1 MKKAALILSILGAL
15 LWGCG
20 SKETPKQVT
29 FEFIGAVLDGD
40 TTAIA
45 RYLDLDAMIA
55 RRIKEMPP
63 TDSIQNPAELKAI
76 LMKNLTGNGGTRL
89 HWLNQRIVVN
99 QEITKGDSAQ
109 VEMSMIDQ
117 TTGVTEYSMI
127 YLYRQN
133 GRWRVYFYL

>member
-1 MKKAALILSILGAL
+1 MKNAAIIITILGAL
-15 LWGCG
+15 LIGCG
-20 SKETPKQVT
+20 AKENPKQVT
-29 FEFIGAVLDGD
+29 FDFIGAVLDGD
-40 TTAIA
+40 STAIN

-55 RRIKEMPP
+55 KRNQDVPI
-63 TDSIQNPAELKAI
+63 TDSSVTPASLRQV
-76 LMKNLTGNGGTRL
+76 LMKNLTGDGGTRI

-99 QEITKGDSAQ
+99 QETVKGDSAQ

-127 YLYRQN
+127 YLYRKD

>member
-1 MKKAALILSILGAL
+1 MKKVAVISTILGAL
-15 LWGCG
+15 LLGCA

-63 TDSIQNPAELKAI
+63 ADSSQTPAELKAI
-76 LMKNLTGNGGTRL
+76 LMRNLTGSGGTRI

-99 QEITKGDSAQ
+99 REIIKGDSAQ

-117 TTGVTEYSMI
+117 TTGATEYSMI
-127 YLYRQN
+127 YLYRQD